1 MANFYVRT
9 PNEFYGYSNESPRT
23 FIDGLN
29 RYLQLKDININRW
42 TTIFQAIM
50 AGSAKEA
57 LEAAAAPG
65 GELFV
70 ALANNNTVQI
80 GIAEGANV
88 ATIATAHRETYNENY
103 Q

>member
-1 MANFYVRT
+1 MADFYVRT

-57 LEAAAAPG
+57 LEATTVLG
-65 GELFV
+65 GELFT
-70 ALANNNTVQI
+70 ALVNN
-80 GIAEGANV
+80 
-88 ATIATAHRETYNENY
+88 ATI
-103 Q
+103 